1 MTNRFKAKNQ
11 VWMQKPQIKLQF
23 IQEIKPI
30 LLVDTQT
37 CQTQF
42 YVSIITFV
50 SQSESKHTQNDLWYL
65 VACYLSL

>member
-23 IQEIKPI
+23 MQQIKPI
-30 LLVDTQT
+30 LLVDKQT

-50 SQSESKHTQNDLWYL
+50 SHKVNPNIHKMIYGI
-65 VACYLSL
+65 